1 MLIIMKRYLFVT
13 SCLLFVLL
21 ISSISLA
28 ATPEHT
34 GQTGQPIDIHGQRRY
49 HGEGVV
55 LEALN
60 PRGVIDPPPN
70 MPLSPRVS
78 DLDGKTIGL
87 YDNGKEGFTA
97 FLDVIEE
104 LINKYY
110 PTTTVKRYVGAFDI
124 GDQMAAQIAKE
135 VDTIIY
141 GVGD

>member
-1 MLIIMKRYLFVT
+1 MKRYLFAI
-13 SCLLFVLL
+13 SCLLFVFVLL
-21 ISSISLA
+21 TTFSIALA
-28 ATPEHT
+28 APSEH
-34 GQTGQPIDIHGQRRY
+34 D

-55 LEALN
+55 LEVLN

-135 VDTIIY
+135 VDTVIY